1 MVRSAPWI
9 FGATLREHELV
20 HRMLNEMSDIM
31 GCDERQGERAWITDT
46 NIRWQVG

>member
-1 MVRSAPWI
+1 
-9 FGATLREHELV
+9 
-20 HRMLNEMSDIM
+20 MLKEMSALM